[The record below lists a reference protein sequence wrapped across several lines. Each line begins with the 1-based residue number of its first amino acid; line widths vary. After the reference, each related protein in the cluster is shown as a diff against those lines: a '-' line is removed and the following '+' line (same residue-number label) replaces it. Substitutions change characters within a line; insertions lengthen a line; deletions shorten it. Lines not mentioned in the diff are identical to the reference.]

1 MFKAGRYEGV
11 LCVISKKIKL
21 KKLKKGIDKHNLL
34 MYNNICVMKWRKLNI
49 GKDVV
54 QNMEKYSRG

>member
-1 MFKAGRYEGV
+1 
-11 LCVISKKIKL
+11 L
-21 KKLKKGIDKHNLL
+21 KKMKKRIDKHNLL
-34 MYNNICVMKWRKLNI
+34 MYNNSCVVSDEQLNI

>member
-1 MFKAGRYEGV
+1 M
-11 LCVISKKIKL
+11 
-21 KKLKKGIDKHNLL
+21 KKLKKGIDKADAIR
-34 MYNNICVMKWRKLNI
+34 YNNFCVTDLETKLNI

>member
-1 MFKAGRYEGV
+1 M
-11 LCVISKKIKL
+11 KKI
-21 KKLKKGIDKHNLL
+21 KKGIDKADTIG
-34 MYNNICVMKWRKLNI
+34 YNNICVTDLETKQNI